1 MGVSPSE
8 ILMPFLGALQASISV
23 LLVMLYGWAAAELG
37 FLDASAARKMS
48 RTSVTIFLPALLIY
62 NIGSE
67 LKADTILRYVPILF
81 WALFYNIISIAIG
94 QIASHIFQFPRWAT
108 SAITFNNTSSMPLL
122 LVQSLKATGLLS
134 SLLASPDDTTSAA
147 VTRARS
153 YFLACAVVGNTL
165 TFGIGP
171 AQLKGHEE
179 DSPYENGN
187 HKKTG
192 CHGGRPRTRHRVRW
206 HRRQDLEDQGQE
218 SENNSDTD
226 HAEPTEQS
234 RQHASNDGYEESYER
249 SERSPLLSNAYTR
262 QRPNL
267 RQRIHEHGRQSFQK
281 LPSPLQRLTLAIKHF
296 INPPFVGAVIGLTLG
311 LAPPLHRLFF
321 NPTEEGGYFNAWL
334 SQSIQNVGELFIAL
348 QVVIVGVKLSA
359 AVKDQHSSGGEPASL
374 PWLPFALITFVRFIM
389 WPAISISLIWALA
402 AHTNLLGDD
411 PILWFA
417 MMLMPV
423 GPTAMKLMALAD
435 VTGSPR
441 KEKNQIAKFL
451 ALTYGVSPLIS
462 LAVVGALK
470 AADAAMAKKL

>member
-187 HKKTG
+187 HKKT
-192 CHGGRPRTRHRVRW
+192 
-206 HRRQDLEDQGQE
+206 E